1 MTIERK
7 RLISYKSILNE
18 LVFTHF
24 FGVFSFFSFLFFF
37 HFFLKKKKRRK
48 LTDIQA
54 DYMLIS
60 TFETQQLSSGLRP
73 QVFNHTSSSS
83 QKIATN
89 KANCRRGNWEQNPLL
104 KVQMRFI
111 LWAGGPWTS
120 DDVEKLVGFMLI
132 LSDLETL
139 LVGEARGSKSSLE
152 QVDYQQLYQIHPIL
166 PL

>member
-24 FGVFSFFSFLFFF
+24 FGVFFFFSFLFFF
-37 HFFLKKKKRRK
+37 LFFEKEKKTKNLQISKR
-48 LTDIQA
+48 

-89 KANCRRGNWEQNPLL
+89 KANCRRGN
-104 KVQMRFI
+104 
-111 LWAGGPWTS
+111 
-120 DDVEKLVGFMLI
+120 
-132 LSDLETL
+132 
-139 LVGEARGSKSSLE
+139 
-152 QVDYQQLYQIHPIL
+152 
-166 PL
+166 

>member
-89 KANCRRGNWEQNPLL
+89 KANCRRGN
-104 KVQMRFI
+104 
-111 LWAGGPWTS
+111 
-120 DDVEKLVGFMLI
+120 
-132 LSDLETL
+132 
-139 LVGEARGSKSSLE
+139 
-152 QVDYQQLYQIHPIL
+152 
-166 PL
+166 